1 LALMNA
7 GYYEEAQAWR
17 DWLVRAVAGSP
28 QQAQILYGIAGER
41 RVAEWEVPWLP
52 GYEGSTPVRIGNQ
65 AHEQLQLDVFGEVMD
80 AFFQARHGGLRRSD
94 AAVAV
99 QLAFLDHL
107 AETWRE
113 PDESI
118 WEVRGGRRQFTYSK
132 VMAWVAFD
140 RAVKGHEV
148 FGRGPPELADP
159 WRKLRAEIH
168 ADICCNAFDAE
179 LGSFVQTY
187 GSNDLDASLLQIPI
201 VGFLPPDDP
210 RVIGTVAAIERR
222 LMVDGFVLR
231 YDSGAGTDGLPP
243 GEGAFLACSFWLVDA
258 YVLQNRLQ
266 DARRLFERLVSLR
279 NDVGLL
285 SEEYDPRVRRLV
297 GNFPQAFTHVAL
309 VNSAFNLT
317 RSEKPAEQRSQP
329 EQAKASV

>member
-1 LALMNA
+1 
-7 GYYEEAQAWR
+7 
-17 DWLVRAVAGSP
+17 
-28 QQAQILYGIAGER
+28 
-41 RVAEWEVPWLP
+41 
-52 GYEGSTPVRIGNQ
+52 
-65 AHEQLQLDVFGEVMD
+65 
-80 AFFQARHGGLRRSD
+80 
-94 AAVAV
+94 V

-107 AETWRE
+107 AKIWRE

-140 RAVKGHEV
+140 RAIKGHET
-148 FGRGPPELADP
+148 FGRAPNDIVDG
-159 WRKLRAEIH
+159 WRRLRAEIH
-168 ADICCNAFDAE
+168 ADICRNAYDAE

-187 GSNDLDASLLQIPI
+187 GSKDLDASLLQIPI

-210 RVIGTVAAIERR
+210 RVLGTVAAIERR
-222 LMVDGFVLR
+222 LMVEGFVLR
-231 YDSGAGTDGLPP
+231 YDSGAGKDGLPP

-258 YVLQNRLQ
+258 YVLQNRLE
-266 DARRLFERLVSLR
+266 DARLLFDRLVSLR

-309 VNSAFNLT
+309 INSAFNLT
-317 RSEKPAEQRSQP
+317 RSEKPAEQRAQP
-329 EQAKASV
+329 EQAKASA